1 MQSSLRC
8 NNEMG
13 QRVRGLRPHRKKRGC
28 CPGNGT
34 WRNLF
39 SNAPSKFVLNSWRA
53 ILITIATIVSSS
65 FSSSAA
71 NGSSRDDFEGNFG
84 GKVRETRWREGRFWP
99 IRETNPLCTSPRRMK
114 STKLWRTIASSPLAR
129 RASATK
135 AVGNSESDSSSYS
148 CGWFPTSYILG
159 FIFASVSPP
168 PSSLDAEHLARPE
181 N

>member
-1 MQSSLRC
+1 MQWV
-8 NNEMG
+8 
-13 QRVRGLRPHRKKRGC
+13 QPHRKKRGC
-28 CPGNGT
+28 EHSRSCPGNGT
-34 WRNLF
+34 WNLF
-39 SNAPSKFVLNSWRA
+39 FKCAITREIVALNSWRA
-53 ILITIATIVSSS
+53 ILITIATIVFSSSS

-71 NGSSRDDFEGNFG
+71 TKLRDDFERNFG
-84 GKVRETRWREGRFWP
+84 GKVWEARWRGGGEKRDVSGRFVKRIHYARHLVEW
-99 IRETNPLCTSPRRMK
+99 NPRNFGERSP
-114 STKLWRTIASSPLAR
+114 PLAR

-168 PSSLDAEHLARPE
+168 PSPLAAQSIWPDRRI